1 MVNQL
6 STDRSFEGGPETET
20 PSWYCVHTKSKSE
33 HIAAAHLIQ
42 LSEELEVFSPRLRY
56 LKKTTRGKIWF
67 TEALFP
73 GYVFARFSL
82 TAWLRAVNYTNAVLK
97 VVSFGGQHPSV
108 PNEIIEIW
116 RAKVDDDAVIT
127 VHEQLEEGDE
137 IEIVE
142 GPFRGLKTIITKV
155 LPAKERVK
163 ILLEM
168 LGKEREIELG
178 VDTIR
183 RADRNVRASAGDLE

>member
-6 STDRSFEGGPETET
+6 STDRNSEGKE

-33 HIAAAHLIQ
+33 HIAAAHLSQ

-56 LKKTTRGKIWF
+56 LKKTARGKIWF

-73 GYVFARFSL
+73 GYVFAHFAL
-82 TAWLRAVNYTNAVLK
+82 ANWLRAVNHTNAVLR
-97 VVSFGGQHPSV
+97 VVSFGGHHPYV
-108 PNEIIEIW
+108 PDEIIEVW

-155 LPAKERVK
+155 LPAKERVR

-168 LGKEREIELG
+168 LGKEREIELA

-183 RADRNVRASAGDLE
+183 RTDRNVRAAAADLE